1 MDGVYDSSQMGGLRV
16 KECLFVGDS
25 FSLLDNEFLSLN
37 KITHV
42 VACDGREVR
51 MPRGQR
57 FLDLGW
63 HASNPEKVGEVAIEI
78 VEGLL
83 GEAEKMTGGLL
94 LVSSP
99 LCRAVCIASLLLS
112 RRFHWNFKKSL
123 EFISGRRTNLVASRA
138 LLSASRL
145 ACQALEGVASGS
157 WDELLSPMPHRTE
170 ELLLRN
176 THLNLGLE
184 SPRSSPLAP
193 PRRKR
198 VRWAL
203 DMLPSRPKT
212 KILVRE
218 TPRPIDP
225 PEPKAKQKL
234 NTFFLRPMVLAPHL
248 EKPKNKHL
256 SLSQEGHLKAK
267 LRSAFQDKMN
277 RVSNNSNLNSN
288 SSSTRKSFMARSQ
301 QDIRSSTKEP
311 DDRGKQSFFKEKVF
325 DITIEKKGDR
335 TLNESKNLN
344 SQERGKVIYKNSER
358 EKENFFDQLKYPFG
372 NIKTQRA
379 SSAPIKDTE
388 QNKGKDIG
396 SKLLLASFSNGLSV
410 AKRTGVFS
418 GIRTKKS

>member
-1 MDGVYDSSQMGGLRV
+1 MDGVYDSTQMGGLRV

-25 FSLLDNEFLSLN
+25 FSVLDNEFLSLN
-37 KITHV
+37 KISHV
-42 VACDGREVR
+42 VACDGREIN

-83 GEAEKMTGGLL
+83 GEAEKIAGGLL

-99 LCRAVCIASLLLS
+99 MCRAVCIASLLLS

-157 WDELLSPMPHRTE
+157 WDELLAPMPHRPE

-176 THLNLGLE
+176 THLNLELD
-184 SPRSSPLAP
+184 SPRASPLAP

-198 VRWAL
+198 VRWAF
-203 DMLPSRPKT
+203 DILPPKPKT
-212 KILVRE
+212 KIFIRE
-218 TPRPIDP
+218 TSRPIDTP
-225 PEPKAKQKL
+225 DPKAKQKL
-234 NTFFLRPMVLAPHL
+234 NTFFLRPMMLTPHL
-248 EKPKNKHL
+248 EKPKSKHL

-277 RVSNNSNLNSN
+277 RVSTNSN

-311 DDRGKQSFFKEKVF
+311 DERGKLSFFKEKVF
-325 DITIEKKGDR
+325 DITIDKKGDK
-335 TLNESKNLN
+335 TLNESKNLY
-344 SQERGKVIYKNSER
+344 SQERRRVIYKDSER
-358 EKENFFDQLKYPFG
+358 EKENFFDQMKYPFG
-372 NIKTQRA
+372 TIKTQRA

-388 QNKGKDIG
+388 QNKGKEIG
-396 SKLLLASFSNGLSV
+396 SKLLFASFSNGLSV
-410 AKRTGVFS
+410 AKRTGVFA